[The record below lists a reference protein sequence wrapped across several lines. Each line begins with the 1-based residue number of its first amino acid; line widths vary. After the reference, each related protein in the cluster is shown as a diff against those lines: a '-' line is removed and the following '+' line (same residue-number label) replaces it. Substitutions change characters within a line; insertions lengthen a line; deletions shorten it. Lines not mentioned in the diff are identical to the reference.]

1 MTAGSAIRSDP
12 DRDDRASD
20 HRAGTDVIS
29 SAQSRMGAPDWHP
42 GAQNQPIHD
51 ASCPRFEWRSRA
63 RGGYSRRLIDDRG
76 SRPSAE
82 VDPSVVRLLAQ
93 AHRWWRILRDEPPQW
108 WWHRSRSPAWHVGR
122 VHLHD
127 IGASAREEHRQARH
141 CDTLHWHR
149 RGARAGCRA
158 CLTHRY
164 GPDFAVRHCL
174 SVNGSAESAIPCIE
188 RPPPRIQ

>member
-1 MTAGSAIRSDP
+1 MTERQITALERM
-12 DRDDRASD
+12 
-20 HRAGTDVIS
+20 S
-29 SAQSRMGAPDWHP
+29 SAALKAEWERLTGTPAPRISP
-42 GAQNQPIHD
+42 SMMRLAL
-51 ASCPRFEWRSRA
+51 AFEWRSRA

-76 SRPSAE
+76 AGHPQKSTRLSYACWLRHIAGGAFFGMNLPM
-82 VDPSVVRLLAQ
+82 VVASLSITRLAC
-93 AHRWWRILRDEPPQW
+93 R
-108 WWHRSRSPAWHVGR
+108 R

-141 CDTLHWHR
+141 CDTLHRHR

-188 RPPPRIQ
+188 RPPLEFNRWA

>member
-1 MTAGSAIRSDP
+1 MTERQITALERM
-12 DRDDRASD
+12 
-20 HRAGTDVIS
+20 S
-29 SAQSRMGAPDWHP
+29 SAALKAEWERLTGTPAPRISP
-42 GAQNQPIHD
+42 SMMRLAL
-51 ASCPRFEWRSRA
+51 AFECRSRA